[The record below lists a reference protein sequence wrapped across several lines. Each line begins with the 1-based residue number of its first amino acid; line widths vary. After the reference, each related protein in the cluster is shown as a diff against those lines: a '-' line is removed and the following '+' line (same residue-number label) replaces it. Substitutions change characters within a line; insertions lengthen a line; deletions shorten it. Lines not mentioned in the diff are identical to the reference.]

1 MSVSICP
8 TVMTDDPD
16 VYREQ
21 MEEIATYAS
30 RVHVDLGDGIFTRKL
45 LAVEDV
51 WWPGGM
57 RADLHVMFQQPFLH
71 IAALKAL
78 GPQLVIVH
86 AEAEGDY
93 MAFAREMHRHGIEAG
108 VSLLRETPVEAIVPA
123 LDVIDHVLIF
133 AGTLGENTGAEPVNL
148 DVLAKAAQLR
158 ALKPQLEIGWDGG
171 ANDTNARQLME
182 GGIDVINCG
191 GYLHGDDPLAAWQ
204 RMQQAVGNTPP
215 QKKT

>member
-8 TVMTDDPD
+8 TVTTDDPD
-16 VYREQ
+16 VYRAH
-21 MEEIATYAS
+21 MEEIATYAT
-30 RVHVDLGDGIFTRKL
+30 RVHIDLGDGIFTRKL
-45 LAVEDV
+45 TAVEDV

-71 IAALKAL
+71 VASLKAL

-86 AEAEGDY
+86 AEADGDF

-123 LDVIDHVLIF
+123 LELIDHVLIF
-133 AGTLGENTGAEPVNL
+133 AGTLGQNTGPEGVNL

-158 ALKPQLEIGWDGG
+158 ALKPSLEIGWDGG

-182 GGIDVINCG
+182 GGVDVINCG
-191 GYLHGDDPLAAWQ
+191 GYLHGENPVAAWH
-204 RMQQAVGNTPP
+204 RIQQVVGNE
-215 QKKT
+215 